1 MEGMC
6 PVTGKVSFPPVRVV
20 SAGFSTVAVFTF
32 VIIKYLEGGSL
43 EFPMKFSLVLHLLML
58 LA

>member
-1 MEGMC
+1 MVGMC
-6 PVTGKVSFPPVRVV
+6 PITGKVSFPPVRMV
-20 SAGFSTVAVFTF
+20 SASFSTVAVFTF
-32 VIIKYLEGGSL
+32 VIIKYLEGGSS